1 MANTVGTKFIHTLLE
16 RNNQIVK
23 KGMFK
28 WRTGV
33 VHNKHVDFYLI
44 QLARIGATLGIDARK
59 HAEDS
64 GSWRTLNAIVRNFLD
79 EPIPGYRVIGPGS
92 LIREANLKTGSIE
105 LDDPETMF
113 IFTDLVIISADLRSL
128 DLSPDEI
135 TEEHTFWTRVAFAL
149 TLNPDRKP
157 EEFLIW
163 DDVRGELGWRAD
175 TALIQ
180 GIILGLIRPKFAELM
195 LHPFFTAMLQK
206 NTLQP
211 WGLSIEINQDFDT
224 LLSHSKTVVS
234 ALGISDTS
242 IPDPSITEQLQDL
255 ITAQAI
261 NDDEDPSVARVQA
274 DIRLIDRL
282 REENSNPIDA
292 EELSTDDSIQNEEN
306 VSDQLERLAQLKNQG
321 VIDEEEFQAAKRK
334 YLGL

>member
-1 MANTVGTKFIHTLLE
+1 MANTVGAKFLHTLLE
-16 RNNQIVK
+16 RNSQIVK
-23 KGMFK
+23 KGIFK
-28 WRTGV
+28 WRTEI
-33 VHNKHVDFYLI
+33 VHNRHVDFYLI

-64 GSWRTLNAIVRNFLD
+64 ASWRTLNAIVRNFLD
-79 EPIPGYRVIGPGS
+79 QPIPEYRVIGPGS
-92 LIREANLKTGSIE
+92 TFRVVNLNAGLIE
-105 LDDPETMF
+105 LDDPETMS
-113 IFTDLVIISADLRSL
+113 IFTDLVLISGDLRSL
-128 DLSPDEI
+128 DLSPNEI
-135 TEEHTFWTRVAFAL
+135 TEKNTFWTRVAFAL
-149 TLNPDRKP
+149 ALNPDRKP
-157 EEFLIW
+157 WRYLIW
-163 DDVRGELGWRAD
+163 DDDRDELGWRAD

-195 LHPFFTAMLQK
+195 LHPYFTAMLQK

-234 ALGISDTS
+234 AFGISDTS

-255 ITAQAI
+255 ITTQAV

-292 EELSTDDSIQNEEN
+292 EELPTDDSIQNEEN
-306 VSDQLERLAQLKNQG
+306 VSGQLERLAQLKNQG